1 MAMKI
6 LKIVPDHSYWS
17 LLPTDRGFWNAA
29 YDKHQEIFALELM
42 APGWTPPGLYVRDPA
57 RTQKGSFLNF
67 GSGRLAY
74 SEDVYDS
81 DLGELIE
88 RSGEIL
94 PAKMEATGEVC
105 HIFNCTACYNC
116 LDRANTKMRMT
127 PDGAM
132 AIQVEKYSFHADRIG
147 DCNLFKI
154 PETRRVE
161 LYTLVG
167 RDEPEDDFYSLYQS
181 LGFTGLKFEE
191 VWSDEPPPLP

>member
-1 MAMKI
+1 MRI
-6 LKIVPDHSYWS
+6 LKIVPDHTFWS
-17 LLPTDRGFWNAA
+17 LLPTDREFWNAA
-29 YDKHQEIFALELM
+29 YDRHQEIFALEPM
-42 APGWTPPGLYVRDPA
+42 APDWIAPSLYVRDPS
-57 RTQKGSFLNF
+57 RTQKGAFFNF
-67 GSGRLAY
+67 GSGRLACFK
-74 SEDVYDS
+74 DVYDS
-81 DLGELIE
+81 YLGELIE

-94 PAKMEATGEVC
+94 GAKLEATGEVC

-127 PDGAM
+127 PDGDM

-191 VWSDEPPPLP
+191 VWSDEPPLLP